1 MTTTLKT
8 ALATLLIGATFAI
21 PALAQKVR
29 MATTLGDIVIELDA
43 EKAPKSAA
51 NFVQYVKAGHFDGTI
66 FHRVIPSFMV
76 QGGGMKPDM
85 TQKTTRAPIVLESKN
100 GLRNVRGSVAMAR
113 TGDPNSA
120 TSQFFVNVVDNAFLD
135 ADNAR
140 DGNGYA
146 VFGKVIDGM
155 DVVDR
160 MREVPTK
167 TEGPHAN
174 VPVTPVMIKKATL
187 EN

>member
-1 MTTTLKT
+1 MTINLKT
-8 ALATLLIGATFAI
+8 ALATVLIGAAFAM

-66 FHRVIPSFMV
+66 FHRVIPTFMV
-76 QGGGMKPDM
+76 QGGGMKTDM
-85 TQKTTRAPIVLESKN
+85 TQKTTRAPIALESKN

-155 DVVDR
+155 EVVDR

-167 TEGPHAN
+167 SDGPHAN
-174 VPVTPVMIKKATL
+174 VPVTPIVIKKATL